1 MRLMQ
6 LSALAFGIGLFG
18 CGVSAMAA
26 DAALPAGYR
35 LAQQVSTGGGDTL
48 QVLEDSRIT
57 PELHS
62 QLWGNASDP
71 DSISD
76 ETLAADVQAHP
87 LAEAQARLVATS
99 GEIKAQRKLGYPLA
113 TVEKAPFRGLP
124 QPVFFL
130 TIDETAPMGSSSG
143 PATEVLVPVE
153 KALKP
158 ISYIAEDGKP
168 HDLILAQTGK
178 AAWQATPPDE
188 IQEVSSVANFKAAAK
203 DTGDEDGEG
212 DSFVTTYRTYKFVGG
227 KWTATSRQKN
237 EYWESEGDFPERSA
251 FP

>member
-6 LSALAFGIGLFG
+6 WGTWVLGIGLVA
-18 CGVSAMAA
+18 CGASVMGA
-26 DAALPAGYR
+26 DAAMPAGYR
-35 LAQQVSTGGGDTL
+35 LAQQISVGGGDSL
-48 QVLEDSRIT
+48 QVLEDLRIT
-57 PELHS
+57 PELHA
-62 QLWGNASDP
+62 QLWGNSSDP

-87 LAEAQARLVATS
+87 FLEAQARLVAAS
-99 GEIKAQRKLGYPLA
+99 GEVKTQKKLGYPLA

-124 QPVFFL
+124 QPEFFL
-130 TIDETAPMGSSSG
+130 TIDETAPMGSMSG
-143 PATEVLVPVE
+143 PATEVLVPAE
-153 KALKP
+153 QGLKP
-158 ISYIAEDGKP
+158 VTYMAEDGKP
-168 HDLILAQTGK
+168 HELILAQTGK
-178 AAWQATPPDE
+178 AAWQASPPDE
-188 IQEVSSVANFKAAAK
+188 IQQVSSVADFKAAAK

-212 DSFVTTYRTYKFVGG
+212 DSFVTTYRTYKFANG